1 MNIRDLKYLIAVAEH
16 CHFGHAADACFV
28 SQPALSMQIK
38 KLEDTLGVQLIER
51 TNKSVFLTEIGKQIT
66 QHARDI
72 IYRVDIM
79 RDVARQAKD
88 PYSGEVRIGVIPTLA
103 PYLLPHIIPGLAQ
116 QFPNLK
122 IFLHE
127 EQTEHLIVKLKHGK
141 LDAALFGLPL
151 IDEDFTALPLFEEE
165 LLLAIPFSHPFS
177 KRKSIKPADLANK
190 TLLLLEDGHC
200 LRDQVLSLCHSVNAL
215 ADKSFQATS
224 LETLRHMVASNAGI
238 TLIPKLACRTNDGL
252 CYLPFSSP
260 KPTRMLGL
268 IWRPS
273 TAKKMLL
280 ENMVVHIRKLLTKQK
295 TVKIINTSILCQ
307 KSQPGNRHF

>member
-16 CHFGHAADACFV
+16 GHFGHAADACFV

-38 KLEDTLGVQLIER
+38 KLEETLGVQLIER
-51 TNKSVFLTEIGKQIT
+51 TNKRVFLTEIGTQIM
-66 QHARDI
+66 QQARDI
-72 IYRVDIM
+72 IYRVEIM
-79 RDVARQAKD
+79 RELARQAKD
-88 PYSGEVRIGVIPTLA
+88 PFSGEVRLGVIPTLA
-103 PYLLPHIIPGLAQ
+103 PYLLPHIMPGLTR

-127 EQTEHLIVKLKHGK
+127 AQTDYLITKLKHGK
-141 LDAALFGLPL
+141 LDAALFALPI

-165 LLLAIPFSHPFS
+165 LFLATPFNHPFS
-177 KRKSIKPADLANK
+177 KRKSINHAHLANK

-200 LRDQVLSLCHSVNAL
+200 LRDQVLSLCHTVNAS

-238 TLIPKLACRTNDGL
+238 TLIPKLACRTNDSV

-260 KPTRMLGL
+260 KPTRIVGL

-273 TAKKMLL
+273 SAKKVLL
-280 ENMVVHIRKLLTKQK
+280 ENMVVHIRKLLAKQK
-295 TVKIINTSILCQ
+295 IVKIINTSILCQ
-307 KSQPGNRHF
+307 RNLSGRL